1 MEENAATAKTLEQQ
15 SGAMNES
22 VGSFKLNGADGVAA
36 IPSAPVVAMARPA
49 KRAAA
54 PARRARTEGALA
66 LADKEQAD
74 WKEF

>member
-1 MEENAATAKTLEQQ
+1 
-15 SGAMNES
+15 MNES
-22 VGSFKLNGADGVAA
+22 VGSFKLNGADGASA

-54 PARRARTEGALA
+54 PAARRPRTEGALA
-66 LADKEQAD
+66 IADKDEAD